1 MAQTKPRKIVSLA
14 GDGRFVVPVAA
25 GATILQSALVILA
38 AGAARPGREGQGADN
53 AAKAAD
59 AATYVAVGVA
69 QETVTGGA
77 ANGDVKITVDRS
89 RPYASRTRLPATP
102 SPSPTS
108 ARPPT
113 SSMTR
118 RWPRPPPTRPAPR
131 PGRSKTSPPRAS
143 SCPSASPPGPKERP
157 F

>member
-89 RPYASRTRLPATP
+89 RPYAFKN
-102 SPSPTS
+102 S
-108 ARPPT
+108 AAGDAIT
-113 SSMTR
+113 VADIGKAAYIVDDETV
-118 RWPRPPPTRPAPR
+118 A
-131 PGRSKTSPPRAS
+131 KTSPNSTRAKAGAIEDVTAEGVFVS
-143 SCPSASPPGPKERP
+143 IGKPAWA
-157 F
+157 